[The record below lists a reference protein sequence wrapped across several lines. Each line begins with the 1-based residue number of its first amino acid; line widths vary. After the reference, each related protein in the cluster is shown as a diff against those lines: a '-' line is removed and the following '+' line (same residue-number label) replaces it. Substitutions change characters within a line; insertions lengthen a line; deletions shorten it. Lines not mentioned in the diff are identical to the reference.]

1 MSSQSNTVLPGYKH
15 GCMDCHSAA
24 QTNFYYQQNNPNQP
38 IDFSRQE
45 NIIASVRALALQC
58 AHEVNYSSEQ
68 MRKIFHY
75 LIVLQ

>member
-58 AHEVNYSSEQ
+58 AHEVNHFLEQ
-68 MRKIFHY
+68 MRKIFYY
-75 LIVLQ
+75 LIAI